1 MDAKDTYPGG
11 YEQTL
16 PVLSRSPSAAA
27 WPVADPIPH
36 TDSYEWDSYTVPP
49 HSALAPT
56 ETSPVET
63 TAPSPVPQP
72 PASKPSQPA
81 QTTSTECNAPSKVR
95 KPRKP
100 RKAAN
105 APAGKSTLFW
115 VHTDPQSASGAT
127 KEETLKRIR
136 SHVMS
141 EHNRKSKLENTKRYK
156 SKSRKHLAF
165 QPPETV
171 AGSFGRARPSETPA
185 STSSSSSPN
194 SRRSSQAVDQVNTK
208 QELVPTST
216 ALDYYNAAESWD
228 ESWDEGNFDEVVG
241 YPARPEVPSLWS
253 YVGSGAHDPFNMGH
267 TQLTDRMMRHLQNCR
282 FFFSRFQEC
291 LLTLINSPL
300 GSDTRSASFTDA
312 V

>member
-1 MDAKDTYPGG
+1 MDAKDPYPGG

-16 PVLSRSPSAAA
+16 PVLSRSPAAAA

-36 TDSYEWDSYTVPP
+36 TDSYTVPP

-56 ETSPVET
+56 ETSAVKT
-63 TAPSPVPQP
+63 TAPSPDPQP

-81 QTTSTECNAPSKVR
+81 QITSTECNAPSKVR

-100 RKAAN
+100 REAAN
-105 APAGKSTLFW
+105 TPAGKSTLFW
-115 VHTDPQSASGAT
+115 VNTDPQSASGGT

-141 EHNRKSKLENTKRYK
+141 EHNRKKKLENTKRYK

-165 QPPETV
+165 QPSEAV
-171 AGSFGRARPSETPA
+171 AGSFGPPHPSATPA
-185 STSSSSSPN
+185 SSSSSSSPN
-194 SRRSSQAVDQVNTK
+194 SRRSSQAADQVNTK

-216 ALDYYNAAESWD
+216 ALDSYNTSPAEPWD
-228 ESWDEGNFDEVVG
+228 ESWDDGNLNGAVG
-241 YPARPEVPSLWS
+241 YPARPEAPSLWG
-253 YVGSGAHDPFNMGH
+253 YVGSGAHDPFNVGH

-282 FFFSRFQEC
+282 FCFSRFQEC
-291 LLTLINSPL
+291 LLTIINSPL
-300 GSDTRSASFTDA
+300 GSDTKSTSFTDA